1 MDRSRAFALR
11 NVYPAAAFGRTDP
24 VAIGSAELSESG
36 SNTGLAEMELRLR
49 VRAFP
54 GATSWCPHATL
65 TSTAASLE
73 LCGEGIEQN
82 FANRLITQAIG
93 SSGQAPPAAGQPSGP
108 TRVAPGA

>member
-54 GATSWCPHATL
+54 GAPWRPHATL

-73 LCGEGIEQN
+73 LCGEGVEQN
-82 FANRLITQAIG
+82 IANRLVTQAIG